1 MVDRS
6 VINVMIYLVC
16 AFLGGLVGYKM
27 RIPAGT
33 IIFSL
38 LAVASAKLLM
48 GDGGQVPGYLNFLS
62 QCLIGLI
69 IGLQF
74 NQNVL
79 KEVSG
84 LWVYMVLSVV
94 ILMIVGLIYAIIL
107 AKMDCLS
114 LPTAYLATSPG
125 ALSAMVF
132 MSVDQGTNIPLVAI
146 FHLTRI
152 FLILLAGPFVLKIIE
167 YLSA

>member
-1 MVDRS
+1 
-6 VINVMIYLVC
+6 
-16 AFLGGLVGYKM
+16 
-27 RIPAGT
+27 
-33 IIFSL
+33 
-38 LAVASAKLLM
+38 
-48 GDGGQVPGYLNFLS
+48 
-62 QCLIGLI
+62 
-69 IGLQF
+69 
-74 NQNVL
+74 
-79 KEVSG
+79 
-84 LWVYMVLSVV
+84 
-94 ILMIVGLIYAIIL
+94 VGLIYAIIL